1 MERSERTAG
10 DEAIREGLNVS
21 YIGVRDDIAE
31 LVPSECDKILDVGC
45 SIGSLGD
52 NIKKKR
58 KVHVTG
64 IEADRKMAEIAAT
77 VLDRV
82 IEADVEKLDLDGTFG
97 DERFNCII
105 FADVLEHLVN
115 PWRILRK
122 STDFL
127 SPDGSVI
134 ISLPNIRHYSTL
146 TDLIFRGIWSYRD
159 RGIHDRTHLRFFT
172 LKTARA
178 LLEQAELKIVRIRRV
193 YRIFENVSR
202 FNKISRF
209 FAIPILRDFLTF
221 QYLILAKRRK

>member
-1 MERSERTAG
+1 MENIKRTPSGEAA
-10 DEAIREGLNVS
+10 DEVLNVS
-21 YIGVRDDIAE
+21 YIGVRGDVAE

-45 SIGSLGD
+45 SIGSLGE

-58 KVHVTG
+58 KVHITG
-64 IEADRKMAEIAAT
+64 IEVDRKMAEIAAT

-82 IEADVEKLDLDGTFG
+82 IEADVEKLDFDGTFG
-97 DERFNCII
+97 DERFNCAI

-115 PWRILRK
+115 PWLILRK
-122 STDFL
+122 STDL
-127 SPDGSVI
+127 ISPDGYVI

-146 TDLIFRGIWSYRD
+146 IDLIFRGVWSYRD

-172 LKTARA
+172 LKTIRT
-178 LLEQAELKIVRIRRV
+178 LLEQADLKIVKIRRH
-193 YRIFENVSR
+193 YRIIEKVSR

-221 QYLILAKRRK
+221 QFLILAKRK